1 MCHQIHAYCDKY
13 QSETGGLISLL
24 KMNKFGGH
32 NTKTLLERYNL
43 S

>member
-13 QSETGGLISLL
+13 QSETGRLISLL

-32 NTKTLLERYNL
+32 NTKTLLERYDL

>member
-13 QSETGGLISLL
+13 QSETGRLISLL

-32 NTKTLLERYNL
+32 DTKTLLERYNL

>member
-13 QSETGGLISLL
+13 QSETGRLISLL
-24 KMNKFGGH
+24 KMNKFGGY

>member
-13 QSETGGLISLL
+13 QSETGRLISLL